1 MHGKYECKNAHE
13 KQEKTQNKKSSRS
26 NKKTCQEQLED
37 HEEHYECMRFS
48 KKCKKNFKSMQLTP
62 NLKINTRLKQE
73 TQNIFDFYD
82 FLNFFVFLLIFFEK
96 HFWKNEKEKKNF

>member
-1 MHGKYECKNAHE
+1 MHEKYECKNAHE

-26 NKKTCQEQLED
+26 NKKSCQEQLED
-37 HEEHYECMRFS
+37 HEEHHECMNFFE
-48 KKCKKNFKSMQLTP
+48 KCKMNMQLTP

-82 FLNFFVFLLIFFEK
+82 FLIFLYFY
-96 HFWKNEKEKKNF
+96 